1 MLTITIQVLHFL
13 IKYLVTRKTDATGTF
28 RKNRKGVPKEVVSS
42 KLKKGEISVRFRK
55 KLMVLRWK
63 DMKDVYI
70 MSTVHGPGMATITA
84 RGGIQKQK
92 PKACIDYKD
101 IMKGADLM
109 DQFLATTNCAK
120 SYLKKYCRKIC
131 LRFLDIAVLNA
142 FVIHKELNG
151 RYTFLQFKLKLI
163 SSIFEKY
170 GRSTNRREIRG
181 RPSWEASPERLA
193 GRHFL
198 EESPI
203 NGPRHL
209 RRQYVVCAVKNNK
222 ERKIVQFLYKQCKV
236 YLCPTRCFE
245 LHHTKINFSE

>member
-1 MLTITIQVLHFL
+1 
-13 IKYLVTRKTDATGTF
+13 
-28 RKNRKGVPKEVVSS
+28 
-42 KLKKGEISVRFRK
+42 
-55 KLMVLRWK
+55 
-63 DMKDVYI
+63 MKDVYI
-70 MSTVHGPGMATITA
+70 MSTVHGPDTATITA

-109 DQFLATTNCAK
+109 DQFLATTNCPR
-120 SYLKKYCRKIC
+120 SHLKKYYRKNY

-142 FVIHKELNG
+142 FVMHIKLNG

-181 RPSWEASPERLA
+181 RLSWEASPERLT

-203 NGPRHL
+203 SRPRHL
-209 RRQYVVCAVKNNK
+209 RK
-222 ERKIVQFLYKQCKV
+222 
-236 YLCPTRCFE
+236 
-245 LHHTKINFSE
+245 